1 MVISSRTSPSTN
13 LQISVQWI
21 VVRKC
26 LVVDNVVISGATE
39 DTGGSGLKSP
49 DSNESLRVLVV
60 SRVTLVGKAIANCS
74 ISQNSNQKVEAHTR
88 AMSAQSLPPL
98 KHYSGEGV

>member
-1 MVISSRTSPSTN
+1 MVINSTSLSTN
-13 LQISVQWI
+13 LQISEQWI

-49 DSNESLRVLVV
+49 DSNESLRVGLVG
-60 SRVTLVGKAIANCS
+60 RVTLVGKAIANCS
-74 ISQNSNQKVEAHTR
+74 INQNSNQKVEAHTR

-98 KHYSGEGV
+98 KHYSDEGV

>member
-1 MVISSRTSPSTN
+1 MVINSRTSPSTN

-49 DSNESLRVLVV
+49 DSNES
-60 SRVTLVGKAIANCS
+60 SSGQQS
-74 ISQNSNQKVEAHTR
+74 DPGGESHSQLLN
-88 AMSAQSLPPL
+88 
-98 KHYSGEGV
+98 